1 MFDIIPKNII
11 KEQEMLLEP
20 RKKRIRDLTP
30 TSFRIESDI
39 VKEFRILCK
48 KHNISMVGVVR
59 NAMKQVIKEL
69 KER

>member
-1 MFDIIPKNII
+1 
-11 KEQEMLLEP
+11 MLLEP

-59 NAMKQVIKEL
+59 NAMKQVIEEL
-69 KER
+69 KKR